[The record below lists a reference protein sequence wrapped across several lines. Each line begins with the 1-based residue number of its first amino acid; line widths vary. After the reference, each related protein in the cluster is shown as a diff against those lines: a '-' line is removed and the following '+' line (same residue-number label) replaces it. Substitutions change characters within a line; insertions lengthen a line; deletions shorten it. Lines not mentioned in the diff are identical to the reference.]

1 VAIGKIGMSK
11 NIPEWYDKKDFN
23 TIESYIVKEAERF
36 VEAYHR
42 LKMVIPEIRFD

>member
-1 VAIGKIGMSK
+1 MAIGKIGMSK